1 MAARFAE
8 LGAGTTDKSASFAA
22 IGETRRLHLRNEN
35 RFPCKCS
42 IPLLQREKPT
52 KPFRRHPPCIAYR
65 HRYTTPIEQ
74 MKPPK
79 RRNQIGRL
87 ELFFSAAALLLTI
100 GSIVGPWTFN
110 PLIALVLLAVVYGVL
125 RDLRALKGLRKP
137 VPTQHTPRKS
147 HAERMDHASR

>member
-52 KPFRRHPPCIAYR
+52 KPFRRHPPCITYCD
-65 HRYTTPIEQ
+65 RYSTPIEQ

-79 RRNQIGRL
+79 RQNQIGRL
-87 ELFFSAAALLLTI
+87 EMFFSAPALFLTI

-110 PLIALVLLAVVYGVL
+110 PLIALVLLAIVYGVL

>member
-79 RRNQIGRL
+79 LGIRSGGWKFSSLPQPCFSR
-87 ELFFSAAALLLTI
+87 SAALWDL
-100 GSIVGPWTFN
+100 WTFN

-137 VPTQHTPRKS
+137 VPSQHTPRKS

>member
-1 MAARFAE
+1 MAARLAE
-8 LGAGTTDKSASFAA
+8 LAARTTDKSASFAA
-22 IGETRRLHLRNEN
+22 IGETRRLHLWNEN

-42 IPLLQREKPT
+42 ITLLQREKPT

-65 HRYTTPIEQ
+65 HRYATPVEQ

-87 ELFFSAAALLLTI
+87 EILFSAAALFLTI

-110 PLIALVLLAVVYGVL
+110 PLIALVLLAVVYGIL
-125 RDLRALKGLRKP
+125 RDLRALNGLKKP
-137 VPTQHTPRKS
+137 MAPQRTPRKT

>member
-1 MAARFAE
+1 
-8 LGAGTTDKSASFAA
+8 
-22 IGETRRLHLRNEN
+22 
-35 RFPCKCS
+35 
-42 IPLLQREKPT
+42 
-52 KPFRRHPPCIAYR
+52 
-65 HRYTTPIEQ
+65 

-87 ELFFSAAALLLTI
+87 EIFFSAAALFLTI
-100 GSIVGPWTFN
+100 GGIVGPWTFT
-110 PLIALVLLAVVYGVL
+110 PLIALVLLAIVYGVL